1 MKLSAFRDNSE
12 FTVVSSKKTCL
23 LMRLT
28 KISASGDEINENK
41 KISPVLK
48 KNIMKK
54 NEATDPLCTVYL
66 NGSTYGNKSA
76 RSL

>member
-1 MKLSAFRDNSE
+1 
-12 FTVVSSKKTCL
+12 
-23 LMRLT
+23 MRLT
-28 KISASGDEINENK
+28 KIGALGDEINENK

-54 NEATDPLCTVYL
+54 TKQRILYVYTVYL

-76 RSL
+76 RSLNLCFDARPCKGELYLFT